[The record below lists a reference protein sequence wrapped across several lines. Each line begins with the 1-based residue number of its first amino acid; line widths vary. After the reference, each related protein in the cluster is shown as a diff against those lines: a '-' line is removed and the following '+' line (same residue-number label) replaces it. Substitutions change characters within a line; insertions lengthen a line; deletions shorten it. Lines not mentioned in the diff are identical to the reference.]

1 MVLSSRLASLGNLLI
16 EVLILRN
23 IESLSLAP
31 LRERSDLIS

>member
-23 IESLSLAP
+23 IEGLSLAP